1 MKYSVLTRTA
11 VPCKA
16 NQPPPL
22 KSPATPSADRPES
35 RLKSGRLS
43 SLKGNDL
50 EGIGRKSPTF
60 VSERT
65 YTAFA
70 RGDRPSTS
78 RTITSAQS
86 SSCRDGKINQNGTR
100 TGSRMDKQTT
110 PAMSAMEPAFLCV
123 GKDIV
128 GQSIWRLEGKSRVIE
143 VEDEHHGFFH
153 EGSVYIVLKVD
164 NDENVFLHYWFGK
177 LSSEN
182 DRKLM
187 EQKAHELDRIVHHAH
202 VFTKETQHHESICFL
217 QHFNEGMIY
226 IEGRPKSALSRVVVY
241 AKRMYVVEGRKYVRA
256 TCVEP
261 SADLLDK
268 NATCILD
275 GFPRMYVWIGENCPY
290 STRLKAIQV
299 AKRIRDMQRKGVSH
313 IVIIDEKDDTMNT
326 AFIKKLH
333 NGENLPPKQTSVESV
348 PAKVDMNSIV
358 LHRVGGE
365 RVMYDMPEASKRPL
379 KQCYLVKRDSYLL
392 DTGPSSPLYV
402 WVGSQANEN
411 AVMNGIKRGKAF
423 NKHKGYPSHQS
434 ICRIKEDHE
443 PITFKKMFND
453 WRENDTKH
461 RQLTKKYSI
470 GNIERALFSTRDNR
484 TVAKLEEL
492 WSEDMMSD
500 IVPNNTIWRVET
512 NQLCAIP
519 WDEHGIFVNGSCY
532 IVLNRIQR
540 KSKSLYVLY
549 YWLGSKS
556 SQELQEQTMEQVLSK
571 DADLQHQCILVRIL
585 DGREPT
591 HFMNVLQN
599 SIIVYDSDLKDSSQ
613 CSTQMFRVRE
623 IVNGNMRVLQ
633 VLPNRT
639 SLNSS
644 ASYLIMSNE
653 DCFLWYGKK
662 SGGPEREYTKSM
674 LEFLNPSRMFEFEV
688 VLEGREN
695 SRLQNILGAKCDY
708 PLEFPKPKLER
719 RPPNLVLCHH
729 NSHISFEDI
738 VDFEKEDLSSDDIY
752 FLDTFD
758 QIYIWVGH
766 NIEDDDKKK
775 ISYLILKYIEDDT
788 AARCIEDVSIWIVS
802 QSHEPETF
810 IKHFRNWCNTPY
822 GGQEVYILARKI
834 VRQENAR
841 IDVEQEMVDRTYVK
855 YSKYA
860 YRELIKKDP
869 ADEVDRSHKEFHLTE
884 RHFKEVMKMGRLDF
898 YRLPLWKQ
906 EQCIKSARLGH
917 YKTSGNPLHMYPRCV
932 SPE

>member
-1 MKYSVLTRTA
+1 M
-11 VPCKA
+11 
-16 NQPPPL
+16 
-22 KSPATPSADRPES
+22 
-35 RLKSGRLS
+35 KSGRLS

-128 GQSIWRLEGKSRVIE
+128 GQSIWRFEGKSRVIE

-453 WRENDTKH
+453 WREND
-461 RQLTKKYSI
+461 
-470 GNIERALFSTRDNR
+470 
-484 TVAKLEEL
+484 
-492 WSEDMMSD
+492 W
-500 IVPNNTIWRVET
+500 
-512 NQLCAIP
+512 
-519 WDEHGIFVNGSCY
+519 
-532 IVLNRIQR
+532 
-540 KSKSLYVLY
+540 
-549 YWLGSKS
+549 
-556 SQELQEQTMEQVLSK
+556 
-571 DADLQHQCILVRIL
+571 
-585 DGREPT
+585 
-591 HFMNVLQN
+591 
-599 SIIVYDSDLKDSSQ
+599 
-613 CSTQMFRVRE
+613 
-623 IVNGNMRVLQ
+623 
-633 VLPNRT
+633 
-639 SLNSS
+639 
-644 ASYLIMSNE
+644 
-653 DCFLWYGKK
+653 
-662 SGGPEREYTKSM
+662 
-674 LEFLNPSRMFEFEV
+674 
-688 VLEGREN
+688 
-695 SRLQNILGAKCDY
+695 
-708 PLEFPKPKLER
+708 
-719 RPPNLVLCHH
+719 
-729 NSHISFEDI
+729 
-738 VDFEKEDLSSDDIY
+738 
-752 FLDTFD
+752 
-758 QIYIWVGH
+758 
-766 NIEDDDKKK
+766 
-775 ISYLILKYIEDDT
+775 
-788 AARCIEDVSIWIVS
+788 
-802 QSHEPETF
+802 
-810 IKHFRNWCNTPY
+810 
-822 GGQEVYILARKI
+822 
-834 VRQENAR
+834 
-841 IDVEQEMVDRTYVK
+841 
-855 YSKYA
+855 
-860 YRELIKKDP
+860 
-869 ADEVDRSHKEFHLTE
+869 
-884 RHFKEVMKMGRLDF
+884 
-898 YRLPLWKQ
+898 
-906 EQCIKSARLGH
+906 
-917 YKTSGNPLHMYPRCV
+917 
-932 SPE
+932 